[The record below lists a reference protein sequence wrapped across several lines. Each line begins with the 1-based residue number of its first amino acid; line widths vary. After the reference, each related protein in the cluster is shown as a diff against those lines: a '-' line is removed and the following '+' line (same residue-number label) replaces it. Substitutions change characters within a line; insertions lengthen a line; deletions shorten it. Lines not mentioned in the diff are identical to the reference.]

1 MGIICTVY
9 SVLYCTA
16 LYCTVCSSI
25 PFSGYNHAYCQR
37 KAVIQAYEAQHGC
50 SLLALFG
57 TTDLVTSRPVCR
69 REVRP
74 GGQVLG
80 VCWVT

>member
-1 MGIICTVY
+1 M
-9 SVLYCTA
+9 
-16 LYCTVCSSI
+16 CSSI

-37 KAVIQAYEAQHGC
+37 KAVIQAYEEQHGC

-74 GGQVLG
+74 GGKCQVCAG
-80 VCWVT
+80 